1 MYKGLRINQGM
12 KTKNTVAKLLIGG
25 LIISS
30 CQQKSKYQK
39 IINTFE
45 NWKSTQISLGNYQDK
60 NSELGQGFPDEIIVF
75 YTDLNQDENV
85 DAIICFNPI
94 LLGGGNALMN
104 VQEKLMVVS
113 KNENYELDDSTLS
126 NLEKTLKTGWIHVSN
141 ASNGIISGD
150 YYDYKSNDGQ
160 CCPSIHKQV
169 EISLNKKKATLTF
182 K

>member
-1 MYKGLRINQGM
+1 M
-12 KTKNTVAKLLIGG
+12 KTKDTLSKLLIGG
-25 LIISS
+25 LIITS

-39 IINTFE
+39 IISTFE
-45 NWKSTQISLGNYQDK
+45 NWKSTQISLGNYQAK
-60 NSELGQGFPDEIIVF
+60 NDELGQGFPDEIIVF

-94 LLGGGNALMN
+94 LLEGGNALMN

-113 KNENYELDDSTLS
+113 KNENYELDDTTLT
-126 NLEKTLKTGWIHVSN
+126 NLERKLKSGWIHLTHAN
-141 ASNGIISGD
+141 NGVISGD

-169 EISLNKKKATLTF
+169 DISLNKKKATLTF

>member
-1 MYKGLRINQGM
+1 M
-12 KTKNTVAKLLIGG
+12 KTKDTLSKLLIGG
-25 LIISS
+25 LIITS
-30 CQQKSKYQK
+30 CQQKSKHQK
-39 IINTFE
+39 IISTFE
-45 NWKSTQISLGNYQDK
+45 NWRSTQISLGNYQTK
-60 NSELGQGFPDEIIVF
+60 NDELGQGFPDEIIVF

-94 LLGGGNALMN
+94 LLEGGNALMN

-150 YYDYKSNDGQ
+150 YYDYKSNDGR
-160 CCPSIHKQV
+160 CCPSIHKQL
-169 EISLNKKKATLTF
+169 EISIENKKATLIF
-182 K
+182 KL

>member
-1 MYKGLRINQGM
+1 M
-12 KTKNTVAKLLIGG
+12 KRKDTLSKLLICG
-25 LIISS
+25 LIITS
-30 CQQKSKYQK
+30 CQQKSKHQK
-39 IINTFE
+39 IISTFE
-45 NWKSTQISLGNYQDK
+45 NWKNKQISLGNYQDK
-60 NSELGQGFPDEIIVF
+60 NDELGQGFPDEIHVF

-94 LLGGGNALMN
+94 LLEGGNALMN

-150 YYDYKSNDGQ
+150 YYDYKSNDGR
-160 CCPSIHKQV
+160 CCPSIHKQL
-169 EISLNKKKATLTF
+169 EISIENKKATLIF
-182 K
+182 KL

>member
-1 MYKGLRINQGM
+1 M
-12 KTKNTVAKLLIGG
+12 KTKDTLSKLLIGG
-25 LIISS
+25 LIITS
-30 CQQKSKYQK
+30 CQQKSKHQK
-39 IINTFE
+39 IISTFE
-45 NWKSTQISLGNYQDK
+45 NWKSTQISLGNYQTK
-60 NSELGQGFPDEIIVF
+60 NDELGQGFPDEIIVF

-94 LLGGGNALMN
+94 LLEGGNALMN

-150 YYDYKSNDGQ
+150 YYDYKSNDGR
-160 CCPSIHKQV
+160 CCPSIHKQL
-169 EISLNKKKATLTF
+169 EISIENKKATLIF
-182 K
+182 KL